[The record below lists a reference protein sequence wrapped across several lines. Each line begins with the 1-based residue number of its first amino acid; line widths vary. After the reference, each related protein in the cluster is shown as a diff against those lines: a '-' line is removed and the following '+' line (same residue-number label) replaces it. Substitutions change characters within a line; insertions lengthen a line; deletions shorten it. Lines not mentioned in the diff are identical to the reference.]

1 MNAIIKNKIN
11 DIILDYLRGFYNE
24 IYHEIFVLFVGGVKF
39 NEEIW
44 QTYHD
49 AFMCKLK
56 EPGLPSRTRFAVN
69 KIIQIMDYYKSLAQQ
84 SYDKYG
90 FFRRHDYTDGLIQI
104 IYEGQD
110 DYRAVIEKYNAK
122 RETSTKISPY
132 KELLEYDIQNDEI
145 KICIGHYLFLLNELC
160 NKKESD
166 RIEKVI
172 EYAFECGE
180 LNKSS
185 ELINGVYD
193 KEILSFLSKAL
204 NGFSFDHDYDGGV
217 WQKYSPKTI
226 QRFIELFDFVSN
238 IVRRM
243 DNVRVNI
250 GASYNYLSSEI
261 AEAFIAYY
269 FRNDDIDNAVL
280 NYSKYYK
287 MLKKPF
293 QIIKNIANRISDPD
307 HFSLIIGH
315 LFTEKQIRDNIID
328 QYITDFPSVLERE
341 KEICRFWN
349 AKDFHK
355 HVLYDDILCHE
366 IVNKTLALIKYL
378 FVDLI

>member
-1 MNAIIKNKIN
+1 M
-11 DIILDYLRGFYNE
+11 
-24 IYHEIFVLFVGGVKF
+24 
-39 NEEIW
+39 
-44 QTYHD
+44 
-49 AFMCKLK
+49 
-56 EPGLPSRTRFAVN
+56 
-69 KIIQIMDYYKSLAQQ
+69 
-84 SYDKYG
+84 
-90 FFRRHDYTDGLIQI
+90 
-104 IYEGQD
+104 
-110 DYRAVIEKYNAK
+110 
-122 RETSTKISPY
+122 
-132 KELLEYDIQNDEI
+132 
-145 KICIGHYLFLLNELC
+145 
-160 NKKESD
+160 
-166 RIEKVI
+166 
-172 EYAFECGE
+172 
-180 LNKSS
+180 
-185 ELINGVYD
+185 
-193 KEILSFLSKAL
+193 SFLSKAL

-287 MLKKPF
+287 ILKKPF

-328 QYITDFPSVLERE
+328 HYITDFPSVLERE